1 MLPRDHNIKNLAI
14 YAPRLAYSMIVG
26 VPRVPYV
33 GDVHLQFTSAAV
45 DATPIQA
52 ALEENNH
59 LTQNTLIERV
69 SFSLF
74 QQNSFAG
81 SVFQA
86 AYFKDLK
93 ECTGVG
99 VQLQVFGSPKYNVND
114 NFTPLENLAD
124 QFAMTWPNGWP
135 LEKQSNVRV
144 QAILLQAP
152 NSTPYDV
159 YMTFLGWQWLDKAMD
174 DMSDAEAR
182 RRLRLLGF
190 ESPDL
195 QTALSTQTTGQ

>member
-1 MLPRDHNIKNLAI
+1 MTASFPQLKVTR
-14 YAPRLAYSMIVG
+14 
-26 VPRVPYV
+26 
-33 GDVHLQFTSAAV
+33 SA
-45 DATPIQA
+45 
-52 ALEENNH
+52 N
-59 LTQNTLIERV
+59 
-69 SFSLF
+69 
-74 QQNSFAG
+74 
-81 SVFQA
+81 
-86 AYFKDLK
+86 
-93 ECTGVG
+93 
-99 VQLQVFGSPKYNVND
+99 
-114 NFTPLENLAD
+114 